1 MGTKTK
7 TVFMT
12 PGKTI
17 FMIAATAAF
26 MLLLI
31 IMPMK
36 GYGALCA
43 KQDKSTAYFNGYDA
57 AQSDF
62 HSGHAQNQNVS
73 GSSSQYS
80 QDYKQGYK
88 DGWDDA
94 QYNVN
99 VLESSIC

>member
-1 MGTKTK
+1 MGTKVK

-12 PGKTI
+12 PGKNI
-17 FMIAATAAF
+17 VMIATTAF
-26 MLLLI
+26 MLFLI

-43 KQDKSTAYFNGYDA
+43 KQDKSTTYFNGYDA

-62 HSGHAQNQNVS
+62 HSGHAQNQNVTS
-73 GSSSQYS
+73 SSSQYS